1 MHGNANESLIN
12 RKNLTRNKITN
23 KNRENKMNNELW
35 QLHFTLINPYKFQH
49 ASHIGGKALKD
60 WIFYF
65 YRHRHIGVM
74 SIISFSLV
82 FISIESSFFLSPRI
96 LYVYSLVRIH
106 KYNNNHSVLMR
117 LIKKKT
123 QEKAIKNTNFNVR
136 MFLWISVIENLLKS
150 IWIEN

>member
-1 MHGNANESLIN
+1 
-12 RKNLTRNKITN
+12 
-23 KNRENKMNNELW
+23 MNNELW

-106 KYNNNHSVLMR
+106 KYNNNHFELMR
-117 LIKKKT
+117 LIKKARKSNKKT
-123 QEKAIKNTNFNVR
+123 KTLMSECFCESLWLKTYLNQFELKIKFHFMKRRKKERET
-136 MFLWISVIENLLKS
+136 
-150 IWIEN
+150 